1 MTDESKHLS
10 MENDSNERESRQWSM
25 FLHLSV
31 LTGFIVP
38 LAGLVA
44 PIVIWQM
51 KKNDSPKL
59 DMHGKIVVN
68 WVLSMILYMIVSVV
82 LSFVV
87 IGLPM
92 LLALVVLNIVFPII
106 GGIKAN
112 NGETWRY
119 PLSIRFM
126 K

>member
-31 LTGFIVP
+31 LTTYIVP

-82 LSFVV
+82 LSFVI

>member
-10 MENDSNERESRQWSM
+10 MENDSNEREIRQWSM

-31 LTGFIVP
+31 LTTYIVP

-68 WVLSMILYMIVSVV
+68 WVLSMIL
-82 LSFVV
+82 
-87 IGLPM
+87 
-92 LLALVVLNIVFPII
+92 
-106 GGIKAN
+106 
-112 NGETWRY
+112 
-119 PLSIRFM
+119 
-126 K
+126 

>member
-10 MENDSNERESRQWSM
+10 MDNDSNERESRQWSM

-31 LTGFIVP
+31 LTTYIVP

-59 DMHGKIVVN
+59 DTHGKIVVN

-82 LSFVV
+82 LSFVI

>member
-1 MTDESKHLS
+1 MVD
-10 MENDSNERESRQWSM
+10 

>member
-31 LTGFIVP
+31 LTTYIVP

-82 LSFVV
+82 LSFVI

-92 LLALVVLNIVFPII
+92 LLALVILNIVFPII

>member
-51 KKNDSPKL
+51 KKDDSPKL
-59 DMHGKIVVN
+59 DMHGKIMVN

>member
-10 MENDSNERESRQWSM
+10 MDNDSNERESRQWSM

-31 LTGFIVP
+31 LTTYIVP

-82 LSFVV
+82 LSFVI

>member
-10 MENDSNERESRQWSM
+10 MENDSNEREIRQWSM

-31 LTGFIVP
+31 LTGFIVLP
-38 LAGLVA
+38 ACLVA

-82 LSFVV
+82 LSFVI

-119 PLSIRFM
+119 PLSIRFI

>member
-1 MTDESKHLS
+1 MTDESTHLS

-59 DMHGKIVVN
+59 DIHGKIVVN

>member
-10 MENDSNERESRQWSM
+10 MENDSNEREIRQWSM

-31 LTGFIVP
+31 LTTYIVP

-82 LSFVV
+82 LSFVI

-119 PLSIRFM
+119 PLSIRFI

>member
-1 MTDESKHLS
+1 MTDESTHLS

-51 KKNDSPKL
+51 KKDDSPKL
-59 DMHGKIVVN
+59 DIHGKIVVN

>member
-31 LTGFIVP
+31 LTTYIVP

-82 LSFVV
+82 LSFVI

-119 PLSIRFM
+119 PLSIRFI

>member
-51 KKNDSPKL
+51 KKDDSPKL